1 MRRITTLCA
10 LACLAAALLAGGTG
24 AFGRVALA
32 IGLPRLAAALFSDP
46 AWQGVA
52 FYRAGDFDAA
62 AAALGRAGPDAL
74 YNLGNAQAHRGAYA
88 ASLEAFDLALARG
101 YDPQAQANFD
111 LLRAFYTGTAIDAD
125 AVFLT
130 EDRDGTTMQA
140 PVARGDARG
149 SGTGADVTNT
159 GATLGLAELTTEGR
173 EQRVRY
179 VFDDKFITANA
190 RWLATLED
198 VPGAYLN
205 ERISHEHKRRRTE
218 GIGQIAEDTEW

>member
-1 MRRITTLCA
+1 MRRITALCA
-10 LACLAAALLAGGTG
+10 LVCLAAALLAGGT
-24 AFGRVALA
+24 APFARVALA
-32 IGLPRLAAALFSDP
+32 IGLPRLAAALSSDP

-52 FYRAGDFDAA
+52 HYRAGDFDAA
-62 AAALGRAGPDAL
+62 AAALDKAGPDAL
-74 YNLGNAQAHRGAYA
+74 YNLGNAHAQRGAYA

-101 YDPQAQANFD
+101 YDPEAQANFD

-125 AVFLT
+125 AVVLT
-130 EDRDGTTMQA
+130 EDREGTTTQA
-140 PVARGDARG
+140 PIARGDARG
-149 SGTGADVTNT
+149 SGTGSDVTNT

-205 ERISHEHKRRRTE
+205 ERISHEHKRRRAE
-218 GIGQIAEDTEW
+218 GIGQIPEDTEW